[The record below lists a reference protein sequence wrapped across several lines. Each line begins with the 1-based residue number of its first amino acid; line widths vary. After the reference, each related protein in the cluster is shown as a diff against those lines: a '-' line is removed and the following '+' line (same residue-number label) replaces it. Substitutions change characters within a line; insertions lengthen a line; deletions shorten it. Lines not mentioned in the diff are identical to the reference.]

1 LSETITPPELAEF
14 ERGVRG
20 WLADNGRKPR
30 PDKTVE
36 QARWSVGSDDVSVF
50 DDVSD
55 DEQAAR
61 LAEVRAWQHAKFGA
75 GYVTLSWDPAA
86 GGRGWPPSYQRRFN
100 EIESEYDLPSAG
112 ELPGVSVLLIAPT
125 IDALGTPE
133 QRQKFLTPLLRMD
146 ELACQLFSEPTA
158 GSDLAAIQTKAV
170 TDGDGWEITGQKVWT
185 SGARFAHWG
194 LAIAR
199 SEPNSTRHHGLT
211 AFLVPLDAPGV
222 TIRPIRQIT
231 GGSSFNE
238 VFLDRVRIPDS
249 LRLGEVGQGWA
260 VAMTVLAFERDHS
273 IGASH
278 AVGGQFEDVL
288 AAARHFG
295 KTQDSAV
302 REALADL
309 YIHTRIE
316 EYTNHRAAIKAK
328 AGERPGAEGSITKLL
343 WTQNMSRVSALVAK
357 VIGPRLIADT
367 GEWGTYAWTAHVLG
381 APGYRIAGGTD
392 EIQRNILGERVL
404 GLPREPR

>member
-1 LSETITPPELAEF
+1 MSKTINPPELAEF
-14 ERGVRG
+14 ERGVRR
-20 WLADNGRKPR
+20 WLTDNGRTPR
-30 PDKTVE
+30 DKTVE
-36 QARWSVGSDDVSVF
+36 QSRWGVGPDDVSVF

-100 EIESEYDLPSAG
+100 EIESEYDVPSAG

-125 IDALGTPE
+125 VDALGTPE
-133 QRQKFLTPLLRMD
+133 QRQRFLPRLLCMD
-146 ELACQLFSEPTA
+146 EMACQLFSEPTA

-170 TDGDGWEITGQKVWT
+170 IDGDSWEITGQKVWT

-199 SEPNSTRHHGLT
+199 SEPNTARHHGLT

-238 VFLDRVRIPDS
+238 VFLDGVRIPDS

-295 KTQDSAV
+295 QTRDPAI

-316 EYTNHRAAIKAK
+316 EYTNHRAAIRAK

-404 GLPREPR
+404 GLPRYPR